1 MKKAIIIETIDL
13 TKIYGLGDVEVQAL
27 VDVSLKIQEG
37 EFVAI
42 MGPSGSGKSTLMNI
56 LGCLDR
62 PNAGKYILAG
72 EDVSDLDKTQLAHI
86 RNRGIG
92 FVFQSYNLLPRTSAL
107 ENVMLP
113 MLYNRDNHT
122 SEIQQREKAL
132 SVLESVGLA
141 DRVEHQPQELSGGQS
156 QRVAIARALV
166 NDPVLLLAD
175 EPTGNLDSRSGK
187 EIMALLAALN
197 AQGSTIVMVTH
208 EDDIA
213 AYAQRVIHFLD
224 GHILTDRLNG
234 RPSPAAMSRE
244 KHHDSI

>member
-1 MKKAIIIETIDL
+1 MKKASIIETIDL
-13 TKIYGLGDVEVQAL
+13 TKTYGMGDVQVRAL
-27 VDVSLKIQEG
+27 VDVSLEIRAG

-62 PNAGKYILAG
+62 PTQGKYILAG
-72 EDVSDLDKTQLAHI
+72 EDVSDLDKAQLAQI
-86 RNRGIG
+86 RNQSIG

-122 SEIQQREKAL
+122 SEIEQRERAL

-141 DRVEHQPQELSGGQS
+141 DRVQHQPQELSGGQS

-187 EIMALLAALN
+187 EIMSLLAALN

-224 GHILTDRLNG
+224 GRILTDELNG
-234 RPSPAAMSRE
+234 HLSRVAISRE
-244 KHHDSI
+244 EQHESF